1 LSQSAEQLLKQY
13 YGFLSFK
20 EGQQQI
26 IDSIIGGR
34 DTLGIMPTGGGKSV
48 CYQIPALLLP
58 GTTIII
64 SPLISLMKDQVDA
77 LNKLGIPAAFINSS
91 LDYFEVE
98 ERFFKARRGQYK
110 LLYVA
115 PERLESQRFLALLG
129 SLNVSLV
136 AVDEAHCVSHWGHDF
151 RPSYLSIASMLQE
164 LNSRPVVAAF
174 TATATPEV
182 RQDIV
187 GLLRLSDPDVYITGF
202 DRPNLSFAI
211 IRGENKRDYLQHYI
225 QAHRRQAG
233 IIYAATRK
241 EVDNLCALLQKK
253 GISAGRYHA
262 GLSDQERMDN
272 QEQFLYD
279 DIQVMTATNAF
290 GMGIDKSNVRYVVHY
305 NMPKNIEAYYQE
317 AGRAGRDGEPG
328 ECILL
333 FSPQDIQIQRFFI
346 EQSTVA
352 PERQANEYHKLQIMI
367 DYCYTSGCL
376 RNYIL
381 NYFGEQTFGDCHRC
395 SSCNDD
401 RELADITV
409 VAQKIFSCIIRM
421 RENFGR
427 IMVAEV
433 LKGSKSKKVLQFGF
447 DRLSTYGLLQEMTE
461 KEIVDLINVLIAE
474 GYLSLTEGQYPLL
487 RLTGNAAPVL
497 NGQANVF
504 QKVQPRKQAVVVDDL
519 LFERL
524 RLLRKELSA
533 RENVPPYIIF
543 SDSTLHEMARLCPT
557 DKESLLSVKG
567 VGAAK
572 LEHYG
577 ALFLE
582 AIRNYLQE
590 HGQNIGIE
598 EKKPATEPLLKEEDG
613 QIEDA
618 QLFERLRTLRKELSA
633 QANVPPYVI
642 FHDSTLHEMAR
653 LCPTDREPLLS
664 IKGVG
669 NARLEHYGA
678 QFLKLIGDY
687 LQANRP
693 K

>member
-1 LSQSAEQLLKQY
+1 MTQSAEQLLKQY

-20 EGQQQI
+20 DGQSQI
-26 IDSIIGGR
+26 IESIIEGR

-58 GTTIII
+58 GTTIVI

-77 LNKLGIPAAFINSS
+77 LGKLGIPSAFINSS
-91 LDYFEVE
+91 LDHAEVE
-98 ERFFKARRGQYK
+98 ERFFRARQGQYR

-129 SLNVSLV
+129 SLDISLV

-151 RPSYLSIASMLQE
+151 RPSYLSIAPMLQE

-187 GLLRLSDPDVYITGF
+187 SLLRLSDPDVYIAGF
-202 DRPNLSFAI
+202 DRPNLSFTI

-253 GISAGRYHA
+253 GVSAGKYHA
-262 GLSDQERMDN
+262 GLSDQERIDS

-279 DIQVMTATNAF
+279 DIQVMIATNAF

-333 FSPQDIQIQRFFI
+333 FSPQDIQIQRFLI
-346 EQSTVA
+346 ELSTA
-352 PERQANEYHKLQIMI
+352 DPERQANEYHKLQSMI
-367 DYCYTSGCL
+367 DYCHTPGCL

-381 NYFGEQTFGDCHRC
+381 GYFGEQTGEDCHRC
-395 SSCNDD
+395 STCKDD
-401 RELADITV
+401 RELTDITV

-421 RENFGR
+421 KENFGR
-427 IMVAEV
+427 TLVAAV
-433 LKGSKSKKVLQFGF
+433 LRGSQSKKVAQFGLH
-447 DRLSTYGLLQEMTE
+447 RLPTYGLLREMTE
-461 KEIVDLINVLIAE
+461 KEIVDLLNVLVAE

-487 RLTGNAAPVL
+487 KLTGKAAPVL
-497 NGQANVF
+497 NGQARVF
-504 QKVQPRKQAVVVDDL
+504 HKVQPRKQAVVADDS

-533 RENVPPYIIF
+533 REQVPPYIIF
-543 SDSTLHEMARLCPT
+543 SDSTLHEMSRLCPT
-557 DKESLLSVKG
+557 DEESLLSVKG
-567 VGAAK
+567 VGNAK
-572 LEHYG
+572 
-577 ALFLE
+577 
-582 AIRNYLQE
+582 
-590 HGQNIGIE
+590 
-598 EKKPATEPLLKEEDG
+598 
-613 QIEDA
+613 
-618 QLFERLRTLRKELSA
+618 
-633 QANVPPYVI
+633 
-642 FHDSTLHEMAR
+642 
-653 LCPTDREPLLS
+653 
-664 IKGVG
+664 
-669 NARLEHYGA
+669 LEHYGA
-678 QFLKLIGDY
+678 QFLKAISDY
-687 LQANRP
+687 LQERQ
-693 K
+693 